1 MTILTIIVTGMIST
15 LLMLFVLEVITRMQ
29 LANADMIRAL
39 GSIYTRNYKNSLRP
53 GLIFMLFSG
62 ALFSL
67 VYYVIIGF
75 FVPTPGIATVL
86 AGLAMGL
93 FHGMVV
99 SLGLVVLIA
108 EHHPLEKFREAGF
121 TVAASHVVGH
131 VVYGFA
137 IGTMFYL
144 TTSV

>member
-1 MTILTIIVTGMIST
+1 
-15 LLMLFVLEVITRMQ
+15 MLFVLEVITRMQ

-39 GSIYTRNYKNSLRP
+39 GSIYTRNYDNSLRP
-53 GLIFMLFSG
+53 GLIFMLLSG
-62 ALFSL
+62 ALFSFI
-67 VYYVIIGF
+67 YYLIIAF

-108 EHHPLEKFREAGF
+108 EHHPLEKFREAGL

-131 VVYGFA
+131 VVYGFTV
-137 IGTMFYL
+137 GTMFYL
-144 TTSV
+144 TNSI